1 MHHLASV
8 RDHLQRLQ
16 AALEQLGE
24 EYSATLVRN
33 ALAGTDDD
41 VETFLV
47 STDLWGGAG
56 SIADQAGV
64 RLDREHRRVIERLL
78 SELGEEQMR
87 LGRVNERTGM
97 WVSAFRDW
105 E

>member
-8 RDHLQRLQ
+8 RDRLQRLQ
-16 AALEQLGE
+16 AA
-24 EYSATLVRN
+24 
-33 ALAGTDDD
+33 
-41 VETFLV
+41 
-47 STDLWGGAG
+47 
-56 SIADQAGV
+56 
-64 RLDREHRRVIERLL
+64 LDREHRRVIERLL